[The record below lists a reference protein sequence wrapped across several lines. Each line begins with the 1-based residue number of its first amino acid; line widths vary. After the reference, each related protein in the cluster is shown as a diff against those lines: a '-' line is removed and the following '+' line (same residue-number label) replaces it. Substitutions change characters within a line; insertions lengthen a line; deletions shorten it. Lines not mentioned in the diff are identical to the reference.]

1 MGRYS
6 EVTRTA
12 RVKWCPGPEL
22 NRYVSFETRDF
33 KSRASASFATR
44 AGREVVE
51 ANISVRRMWTPGA
64 SLEAHATGHARCLF
78 FLYVALCRLRLLKCE
93 CESYEGHECAQRIS
107 WNCNGR
113 VGNSIPGVLRAM
125 RGL

>member
-1 MGRYS
+1 MAAA
-6 EVTRTA
+6 V
-12 RVKWCPGPEL
+12 RVRWCPGPES

-64 SLEAHATGHARCLF
+64 SLEGHSRDGHARCSF

-93 CESYEGHECAQRIS
+93 CESYEGHDSAQRIS

-113 VGNSIPGVLRAM
+113 IRNSIPGVLRAM
-125 RGL
+125 HGL

>member
-1 MGRYS
+1 MAAA
-6 EVTRTA
+6 V
-12 RVKWCPGPEL
+12 RVRWCPGPEL

-64 SLEAHATGHARCLF
+64 SLEGHSSRRSLSLF
-78 FLYVALCRLRLLKCE
+78 VLLICSFVSFAIAEVRMRELRRTRE
-93 CESYEGHECAQRIS
+93 CTEDFVELQRPRS
-107 WNCNGR
+107 QLNPGSPQ
-113 VGNSIPGVLRAM
+113 GNAWFVSK
-125 RGL
+125 